1 MLRTEM
7 KTDPILEDSMSDVA
21 DAVIDQLSSVNEAV
35 LVDGKLRI
43 RSERI
48 QRLVDFLNKVD
59 DNCKQ

>member
-1 MLRTEM
+1 MLRTEI
-7 KTDPILEDSMSDVA
+7 KTNPILEDSMSDVA
-21 DAVIDQLSSVNEAV
+21 DAVIDQRSSVNEAV

-59 DNCKQ
+59 DNCTQ